1 MPITMHENHDK
12 KTITQTLR
20 LNKAILSNLRKE
32 SDERGISLNLLV
44 NQIFKNYADWN
55 SFDTKIGMVSLPNAV
70 ILDIFKSLGKDK
82 VIDIAY
88 KVGKNEIQDIVLFM
102 KYNVN
107 IKSFMEWIQTR
118 MKNSSM
124 HINHKA
130 DQNIHIYTIRHNICL
145 NWSLYHKI
153 ILEAIFKEVI
163 HKDVEI
169 NISEKAFVI
178 SFTEEDNLDDK
189 TNQIR

>member
-1 MPITMHENHDK
+1 MPVTMQDNHDK

-20 LNKAILSNLRKE
+20 INKTILDDLRKE
-32 SDERGISLNLLV
+32 SEERGISLNLLV

-55 SFDTKIGMVSLPNAV
+55 SFDTKIGMVPLPKV
-70 ILDIFKSLGKDK
+70 VMLDIFKSLRKEE

-102 KYNVN
+102 KYDVN
-107 IKSFMEWIQTR
+107 IKSFIEWIQTR
-118 MKNSSM
+118 MRNSSM
-124 HINHKA
+124 HVNHTV
-130 DQNIHIYTIRHNICL
+130 DQNTHIYTIRHNMCL

-169 NISEKAFVI
+169 NISETAFVI
-178 SFTEEDNLDDK
+178 SFPEEDNLDDK
-189 TNQIR
+189 TYQIW